1 MKILTQLTL
10 ISVILSL
17 IFFACTYI
25 LSPKYKL
32 TLRDTYSTYE
42 CGFASRR
49 KSRLPFKLQFFLVG
63 ILFLIFDVEITALIP
78 YGVMYMDSQYY
89 SQLVLILFI
98 GILVLGVLYEFV
110 LGGLLLN
117 RSVKSEYLYIYDGEY
132 VVFLPYFLFC
142 ILCSMIYDN
151 LKYVVLVG
159 VIAYLVWRGK

>member
-1 MKILTQLTL
+1 MKILSQLSL
-10 ISVILSL
+10 ISVTLSL
-17 IFFACTYI
+17 IFFVCTWI

-32 TLRDTYSTYE
+32 ILRDTYSTYE

-78 YGVMYMDSQYY
+78 WGVIWMDSQYY

-98 GILVLGVLYEFV
+98 RILVLGILWEFV

-117 RSVKSEYLYIYDGEY
+117 RSVKSEYLWIYDGEY
-132 VVFLPYFLFC
+132 VVFLPWFLFC

-159 VIAYLVWRGK
+159 VVAMSVFWVK